1 MRKRVKMLTLTV
13 NDKQYVMLKQD
24 GFNNKTV
31 LNNIVVTLCENGEE
45 YYILDQDK
53 IFVTKTGMF
62 HLEMELSSE
71 IEFY

>member
-1 MRKRVKMLTLTV
+1 MRKRVKMLTLAV
-13 NDKQYVMLKQD
+13 NDKDYVMLKQD